1 MCRKNDIAR
10 SNKNIFTPVSLEE
23 LEEAKRRETFELGRS
38 AAAAKVGWKV

>member
-1 MCRKNDIAR
+1 MCGKNDIAR